1 MSTLQNEAATTEAER
16 IEADAK
22 DLWMA
27 AHNFNPKLKE
37 SNMKWSVRDGVI
49 GIRVDG
55 SLTVKGVQFYGFPK
69 SESYTTM
76 RTRLLRAVATCFDFE
91 AKA

>member
-1 MSTLQNEAATTEAER
+1 MSTQIEAPKTEAQR
-16 IEADAK
+16 IEDDAK

-27 AHNFNPKLKE
+27 AHNQYPKLTEK
-37 SNMKWSVRDGVI
+37 NMHWSVRNGVI

-69 SESYTTM
+69 SESYQTM
-76 RTRLLRAVATCFDFE
+76 RVRLIRAVGTCFDFE